1 MKSKHNFKSFWRF
14 IRKNL
19 KFCTVFIVTLAL
31 VFLSIFWGII
41 PVKQNFEGNL
51 LVKSFSFTC
60 QENESLLLKNV
71 YNLSRIDLSGLKKFT
86 LAGIFSSL
94 ADPELNKRERLEI
107 ESIRENSTLTITPTA
122 DFILQE
128 LRLQKETRVK
138 NLKYAPFYNRLAFS
152 LQPNS
157 QPVNLSFNPS
167 GNPIKIT
174 LSGYK
179 IANLPQKKED
189 IPLEFNLSTTE
200 FKLEIQQ
207 AIDVNLQLSQDKE
220 QLSQDKEQLSQDKE
234 QLSQDKEQPIFWR
247 NIKVNNVRFERPI
260 ITGNNVRDDLVESTI
275 ISGNIRMAQ
284 QDLKLEKNQFLI
296 VEKPGVEILNQIKII
311 REDTNQNLKLKTT
324 GENLQISEASQGLE
338 VSVSGNTNSIQVG
351 LNPRLPIAQ
360 IQGSFLSR
368 YLGSEAIVAIIS
380 FSAGLIVSL
389 LSWLFDNFTA
399 SP

>member
-60 QENESLLLKNV
+60 QENESLLLKDV
-71 YNLSRIDLSGLKKFT
+71 YNLSQIDLSGLKKFT
-86 LAGIFSSL
+86 LAGTFSSL

-138 NLKYAPFYNRLAFS
+138 NLKYAPFNNLLAFS

-207 AIDVNLQLSQDKE
+207 AIDVNLQLAQD
-220 QLSQDKEQLSQDKE
+220 Q
-234 QLSQDKEQPIFWR
+234 EQPIFWR

-284 QDLKLEKNQFLI
+284 QDLKLEENQFLI

-311 REDTNQNLKLKTT
+311 PKDTNQNIKLKTT
-324 GENLQISEASQGLE
+324 GENLQITEASQGLE

-389 LSWLFDNFTA
+389 LSWLFDNFPA

>member
-60 QENESLLLKNV
+60 QENESLLLKDV
-71 YNLSRIDLSGLKKFT
+71 YNLSQIDLSGLKKFT

-138 NLKYAPFYNRLAFS
+138 NLKYAPFNNLLAFS

-207 AIDVNLQLSQDKE
+207 AIDVNLQLYQD
-220 QLSQDKEQLSQDKE
+220 Q
-234 QLSQDKEQPIFWR
+234 EQPIFWR

-311 REDTNQNLKLKTT
+311 REDSNQNLKLKTT

-389 LSWLFDNFTA
+389 LSWLFDNFPA

>member
-1 MKSKHNFKSFWRF
+1 MKSKHLLKSFCRWLK
-14 IRKNL
+14 KNQ
-19 KFCTVFIVTLAL
+19 KFTIVFLATLSL
-31 VFLSIFWGII
+31 VFLSIFGGII

-60 QENESLLLKNV
+60 QENESLLLKDV
-71 YNLSRIDLSGLKKFT
+71 DNLSQIDLSGLKKFT
-86 LAGIFSSL
+86 LAGTFSSL
-94 ADPELNKRERLEI
+94 ADPELDKRERLEI

-128 LRLQKETRVK
+128 LRLQKE
-138 NLKYAPFYNRLAFS
+138 
-152 LQPNS
+152 
-157 QPVNLSFNPS
+157 
-167 GNPIKIT
+167 
-174 LSGYK
+174 
-179 IANLPQKKED
+179 
-189 IPLEFNLSTTE
+189 
-200 FKLEIQQ
+200 
-207 AIDVNLQLSQDKE
+207 
-220 QLSQDKEQLSQDKE
+220 DKEQLSQDKE

-284 QDLKLEKNQFLI
+284 QDLKLEENQFLI

-311 REDTNQNLKLKTT
+311 PKDTNQNLKLKTT
-324 GENLQISEASQGLE
+324 GENLQITEASQGLE

-380 FSAGLIVSL
+380 FSVGLIVSL
-389 LSWLFDNFTA
+389 LSWLFDNFAA

>member
-1 MKSKHNFKSFWRF
+1 MRFKHNFKSFWRF

-60 QENESLLLKNV
+60 QENESLLLKDV
-71 YNLSRIDLSGLKKFT
+71 YNLSQIDLSGLKKFT

-138 NLKYAPFYNRLAFS
+138 NLKYAPFNNRLAFS

-167 GNPIKIT
+167 STPIKIT

-220 QLSQDKEQLSQDKE
+220 QLSPDQ
-234 QLSQDKEQPIFWR
+234 EQPIFWR

-284 QDLKLEKNQFLI
+284 QDLKLEENQFLI

-368 YLGSEAIVAIIS
+368 YLANKAIVAIIS

-389 LSWLFDNFTA
+389 LSWLFDNFPA

>member
-1 MKSKHNFKSFWRF
+1 MRFKHNFKSFWRF

-60 QENESLLLKNV
+60 QENESLLLKDV
-71 YNLSRIDLSGLKKFT
+71 YNLSQIDLSGLKKFT
-86 LAGIFSSL
+86 LAGTFSSL

-138 NLKYAPFYNRLAFS
+138 NLKYAPFNNRLAFS

-167 GNPIKIT
+167 STPIKIT

-200 FKLEIQQ
+200 FKLELQQ

-220 QLSQDKEQLSQDKE
+220 QLSPDQ
-234 QLSQDKEQPIFWR
+234 EQPIFWR

-284 QDLKLEKNQFLI
+284 QDLKLEENQFLI

-311 REDTNQNLKLKTT
+311 REDSNQNLKLKTT
-324 GENLQISEASQGLE
+324 GENLQITEASQGLE

-368 YLGSEAIVAIIS
+368 YLANKAIVAIIS
-380 FSAGLIVSL
+380 FSGGLIVSL
-389 LSWLFDNFTA
+389 LSWLFDNFPA

>member
-60 QENESLLLKNV
+60 QENESLLLKDV
-71 YNLSRIDLSGLKKFT
+71 YNLSQIELSGLKKFT
-86 LAGIFSSL
+86 LAGTFSSL

-138 NLKYAPFYNRLAFS
+138 NLKYAPFDNRLAFS

-167 GNPIKIT
+167 STPIKIT

-200 FKLEIQQ
+200 FKLELQQ

-220 QLSQDKEQLSQDKE
+220 QLSPDQ
-234 QLSQDKEQPIFWR
+234 EQPIFWR

-284 QDLKLEKNQFLI
+284 QDLKLEENQFLI

-368 YLGSEAIVAIIS
+368 YLANKAIVAIIS
-380 FSAGLIVSL
+380 FSGGLIVSL
-389 LSWLFDNFTA
+389 LSWLFDNFPA

>member
-1 MKSKHNFKSFWRF
+1 MRFKHNFKSFWRF

-60 QENESLLLKNV
+60 QENESLLLKDV
-71 YNLSRIDLSGLKKFT
+71 YNLSQIELSGLKKFT
-86 LAGIFSSL
+86 LAGTFSSL

-138 NLKYAPFYNRLAFS
+138 NLKYAPFNNRLAFS

-167 GNPIKIT
+167 STPIKIT

-200 FKLEIQQ
+200 FKLELQQ

-220 QLSQDKEQLSQDKE
+220 QLSPDQ
-234 QLSQDKEQPIFWR
+234 EQPIFWR

-284 QDLKLEKNQFLI
+284 QDLKLEENQFLI

-311 REDTNQNLKLKTT
+311 REDSNQNLKLKTT
-324 GENLQISEASQGLE
+324 GENLQITEASQGLE

-368 YLGSEAIVAIIS
+368 YLANKAIVAIIS
-380 FSAGLIVSL
+380 FSGGLIVSL
-389 LSWLFDNFTA
+389 LSWLFDNFPA

>member
-1 MKSKHNFKSFWRF
+1 MRFKHNFKSFWRF

-60 QENESLLLKNV
+60 QENESLLLKDV
-71 YNLSRIDLSGLKKFT
+71 YNLSQIELSGLKKFT
-86 LAGIFSSL
+86 LAGTFSSL

-138 NLKYAPFYNRLAFS
+138 NLKYAPFNNRLAFS

-167 GNPIKIT
+167 STPIKIT

-220 QLSQDKEQLSQDKE
+220 QLSPDQ
-234 QLSQDKEQPIFWR
+234 EQPIFWR

-284 QDLKLEKNQFLI
+284 QDLKLEENQFLI

-311 REDTNQNLKLKTT
+311 REDSNQNLKLKTT
-324 GENLQISEASQGLE
+324 GENLQITEASQGLE

-368 YLGSEAIVAIIS
+368 YLANKAIVAIIS
-380 FSAGLIVSL
+380 FSGGLIVSL
-389 LSWLFDNFTA
+389 LSWLFDNFPA

>member
-1 MKSKHNFKSFWRF
+1 MRFKHNFKSFWRF

-60 QENESLLLKNV
+60 QENESLLLKDV
-71 YNLSRIDLSGLKKFT
+71 YNLSQIELSGLKKFT
-86 LAGIFSSL
+86 LAGTFSSL

-138 NLKYAPFYNRLAFS
+138 NLKYAPFNNRLAFS

-167 GNPIKIT
+167 STPIKIT

-207 AIDVNLQLSQDKE
+207 AIDVNLQLSQDKN
-220 QLSQDKEQLSQDKE
+220 L

-284 QDLKLEKNQFLI
+284 QDIKLEENQFLI

-311 REDTNQNLKLKTT
+311 REDSNQNLKLKTT
-324 GENLQISEASQGLE
+324 GENLQITEASQGLE

-368 YLGSEAIVAIIS
+368 YLANKAIVAIIS
-380 FSAGLIVSL
+380 FSGGLIVSL
-389 LSWLFDNFTA
+389 LSWLFDNFPA

>member
-60 QENESLLLKNV
+60 QENESLLLKDV
-71 YNLSRIDLSGLKKFT
+71 DNLSQIDLSGLKKFT
-86 LAGIFSSL
+86 LAGTFSSL
-94 ADPELNKRERLEI
+94 ADPELDKRERLEI

-138 NLKYAPFYNRLAFS
+138 NLKYAPFNNLLAFS

-234 QLSQDKEQPIFWR
+234 QPIFWR

-284 QDLKLEKNQFLI
+284 QDLKLEENQFLI

-311 REDTNQNLKLKTT
+311 PKDTNQNLKLKTT
-324 GENLQISEASQGLE
+324 GENLQITEASPGLE

-380 FSAGLIVSL
+380 FSGGLIVSL
-389 LSWLFDNFTA
+389 LSWLFDNFAA

>member
-60 QENESLLLKNV
+60 QENESLLLKDV
-71 YNLSRIDLSGLKKFT
+71 YNLSQIELSGLKKFT
-86 LAGIFSSL
+86 LAGTFSSL

-138 NLKYAPFYNRLAFS
+138 NLKYAPFNNRLAFS

-167 GNPIKIT
+167 STPIKIT

-220 QLSQDKEQLSQDKE
+220 QLSPDQ
-234 QLSQDKEQPIFWR
+234 EQPIFWR

-284 QDLKLEKNQFLI
+284 QDLKLEENQFLI

-311 REDTNQNLKLKTT
+311 REDSNQNLKLKTT
-324 GENLQISEASQGLE
+324 GENLQITEASQGLE

-368 YLGSEAIVAIIS
+368 YLANKAIVAIIS
-380 FSAGLIVSL
+380 FSGGLIVSL
-389 LSWLFDNFTA
+389 LSWLFDNFPA

>member
-1 MKSKHNFKSFWRF
+1 MRFKHNFKSFWRF

-60 QENESLLLKNV
+60 QENESLLLKDV
-71 YNLSRIDLSGLKKFT
+71 YNLSQIDLSGLKKFT
-86 LAGIFSSL
+86 LAGTFSSL

-138 NLKYAPFYNRLAFS
+138 NLKYAPFNNRLAFS

-167 GNPIKIT
+167 STPIKIT

-200 FKLEIQQ
+200 FKLELQQ

-220 QLSQDKEQLSQDKE
+220 QLSPDQ
-234 QLSQDKEQPIFWR
+234 EQPIFWR

-284 QDLKLEKNQFLI
+284 QDLKLEENQFLI

-324 GENLQISEASQGLE
+324 GENLQITEASQGLE

-368 YLGSEAIVAIIS
+368 YLANKAIVAIIS

-389 LSWLFDNFTA
+389 LSWLFDNFPA

>member
-1 MKSKHNFKSFWRF
+1 MRFKHNFKSFWRF

-60 QENESLLLKNV
+60 QENESLLLKDV
-71 YNLSRIDLSGLKKFT
+71 YNLSQIELSGLKKFT
-86 LAGIFSSL
+86 LAGTFSSL

-138 NLKYAPFYNRLAFS
+138 NLKYAPFNNRLAFS

-167 GNPIKIT
+167 STPIKIT

-200 FKLEIQQ
+200 FKLELQQ

-220 QLSQDKEQLSQDKE
+220 QLSPDQ
-234 QLSQDKEQPIFWR
+234 EQPIFWR

-284 QDLKLEKNQFLI
+284 QDLKLEENQFLI

-324 GENLQISEASQGLE
+324 GENLQITEASPGLE

-368 YLGSEAIVAIIS
+368 YLANKAIVAIIS
-380 FSAGLIVSL
+380 FSGGLIVSL
-389 LSWLFDNFTA
+389 LSWLFDNFPA